1 MKQKLSKEKITK
13 ISVIISIMFISI
25 LLIFSLYKANTFQIV
40 RNRINNAKKEQVE
53 TKAKYTI
60 VERDGENYKI
70 LITIENPNGI
80 ENITSQGITI
90 EGEGKSKIAIDKKLR
105 EGEEYQIKVKVQGE
119 TEELYTLI
127 ATSKIPS
134 ITITNMN
141 TTGDGT
147 TKTVEIEYPSNEKYK
162 NYYSLDDGITWQEY
176 NGPINSLE
184 IENNTIT
191 AKIGVKEGKA
201 IENTAQVGA
210 VIISDS
216 LGAVAEKAVIGNNR
230 NYRIAIKDEVYTVHT
245 YVENGD
251 TIFTSNRTYGNANDV
266 GSASENAKN
275 MILVKV
281 NGNLT
286 INSGVTVTSYGT
298 NYGGPKG
305 MLLYVSGKL
314 ENKGTITMTA
324 KGAKGAGQNVYL
336 WKNTDTSQRGE
347 YEFVP
352 KVGASGGA
360 AVSSS
365 GYRIKKA
372 GATGATGTSRKTGGG
387 GSGGSSND
395 DNGKTTISG
404 RGGNGTSYSG
414 GTGGGGSRN
423 GTNAQQGNDNGGAG
437 GNAARPSNYGSGSG
451 GGAGNPGGVN
461 STGGYEAKPGSA
473 GTGGL
478 LILYGKT
485 IENKGTISSNG
496 MSGGAGQAAGGGSSG
511 GGSINIFYNEGITKG
526 TISVAG
532 GSASGVIGHTS
543 VRGGAGGNGCISI
556 GQITEGTYYANQ

>member
-1 MKQKLSKEKITK
+1 MKEKLSKEKIIK
-13 ISVIISIMFISI
+13 ISVIVSIMLIII
-25 LLIFSLYKANTFQIV
+25 LLIYLLYKTNTFQII
-40 RNRINNAKKEQVE
+40 RNSIGNAKKEEVE

-60 VERDGENYKI
+60 VETNGQDYKI

-80 ENITSQGITI
+80 ESIISEDITI
-90 EGEGKSKIAIDKKLR
+90 EGRGKNKISIDKKLS
-105 EGEEYQIKVKVQGE
+105 EGQEYQIKVKVQGE
-119 TEELYTLI
+119 EEELYTLI

-134 ITITNMN
+134 VTITNMN

-147 TKTVEIEYPSNEKYK
+147 TKTVEIQYPSNEKYK

-176 NGPINSLE
+176 EGPINA
-184 IENNTIT
+184 IEVDNRTIT

-201 IENTAQVGA
+201 IENTAEVGA

-216 LGAVAEKAVIGNNR
+216 LGAAAEKAVIGNNR
-230 NYRIAIKDEVYTVHT
+230 YYRIAIKDEVYTVHT

-266 GSASENAKN
+266 GSSSENAKN

-324 KGAKGAGQNVYL
+324 KGAKAAGQNVYL

-365 GYRIKKA
+365 GYRTKKA
-372 GATGATGTSRKTGGG
+372 GATGGTGTARKTGGG
-387 GSGGSSND
+387 GSGASNNSD
-395 DNGKTTISG
+395 EGKTTTSG

-414 GTGGGGSRN
+414 GAGGGASRN
-423 GTNAQQGNDNGGAG
+423 ATSAQQGSDTGGAG

-451 GGAGNPGGVN
+451 GGAGNPGGIN
-461 STGGYEAKPGSA
+461 STGGNEAKPGSA

-496 MSGGAGQAAGGGSSG
+496 MPGGAGESAGGGSSG

-526 TISVAG
+526 TITAAG
-532 GSASGVIGHTS
+532 GSASGVIGYLS
-543 VRGGAGGNGCISI
+543 VKGGAGGTGCISI
-556 GQITEGTYYANQ
+556 GRIIEGTYSANQ